1 MSGQRRGGR
10 CLDLCVTRWSRLCLV
25 RDMGMDMG
33 MDMDIAMDIAMD
45 VGDQAIDQR
54 LGTWDLAVSRRI
66 VVCILHQALGVV

>member
-25 RDMGMDMG
+25 RDMGMDM
-33 MDMDIAMDIAMD
+33 DIAMD

-54 LGTWDLAVSRRI
+54 LGLRDLAVSRRI